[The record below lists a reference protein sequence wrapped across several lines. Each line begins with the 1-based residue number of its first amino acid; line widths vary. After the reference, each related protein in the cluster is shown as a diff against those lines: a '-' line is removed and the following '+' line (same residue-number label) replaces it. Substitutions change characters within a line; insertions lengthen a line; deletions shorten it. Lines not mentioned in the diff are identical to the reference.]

1 MEGKRREWDDME
13 AVLRKRKENL
23 LDGEREMDLMAKEKG
38 WKEQG
43 WEEMN
48 LKGKKKGGEM
58 AEEH

>member
-1 MEGKRREWDDME
+1 ME
-13 AVLRKRKENL
+13 AVLRKRKMNL

-43 WEEMN
+43 WEEMDQ
-48 LKGKKKGGEM
+48 KEKKKGGEI